1 MKEIKKESNLKEN
14 NLKEKD
20 IKMKSAL
27 SEGLSK
33 TGDSMFLCRMQRFNS
48 ELGGVVAHS
57 HEWIEV
63 MYCFDGDMVVK
74 LDGVDYPFVAGSLAV
89 IPSNRIHEITGNGKG
104 LYLSA
109 KFPARLLSTAVDADE
124 FSGIIPFIFKEPSCS
139 YVISREK
146 LQHSQIVDRVNAIVR
161 EYTERDFG
169 YRIAMRSHIY
179 YILLQIIRHWNSE
192 RNIDMKKLNTENSG
206 MIFDALVYIHN
217 NYQHEISLLDLAEM
231 SNVSY
236 SYFSRRFA
244 AVTGKTFAGY
254 LCAVRLCAA
263 EHELIFTQKSVTAIS
278 TEVGFTDPSYFTRR
292 FTEKNKMSP
301 LAYRRKYA
309 SRMSVMKGE

>member
-1 MKEIKKESNLKEN
+1 MKEKEMNIKNVF
-14 NLKEKD
+14 
-20 IKMKSAL
+20 A
-27 SEGLSK
+27 EGLSK

-48 ELGGVVAHS
+48 EAGGVVAHS

-74 LDGVDYPFVAGSLAV
+74 LDGVDHPFVSGSLAV
-89 IPSNRIHEITGNGKG
+89 IPSNRIHEINGNGRG

-109 KFPARLLSTAVDADE
+109 KFPARLLSTAVDSDE

-139 YVISREK
+139 YVLSK
-146 LQHSQIVDRVNAIVR
+146 DQFQHTQIVDRVHAIVR

-179 YILLQIIRHWNSE
+179 YILLQIIRHWNNE
-192 RNIDMKKLNTENSG
+192 RNIDVKKLNTENSG
-206 MIFDALVYIHN
+206 MIFDALMYIHN

-254 LCAVRLCAA
+254 LCAVRLGAA
-263 EHELIFTQKSVTAIS
+263 EHELIFTQKNVTAIS

-301 LAYRRKYA
+301 LAYRKKYA

>member
-1 MKEIKKESNLKEN
+1 MKETGS
-14 NLKEKD
+14 
-20 IKMKSAL
+20 STRSVF

-33 TGDSMFLCRMQRFNS
+33 TRDSMFLCRMQKFS
-48 ELGGVVAHS
+48 AKDGGVIAHS

-63 MYCFDGDMVVK
+63 MYCFDGDMTVK
-74 LDGVDYPFVAGSLAV
+74 LDGIDLPFTKGNLAV
-89 IPSNRIHEITGNGKG
+89 IPSNRIHEITGEGEG

-139 YVISREK
+139 YVITSDEVEQSK
-146 LQHSQIVDRVNAIVR
+146 ITDRVNSIVR

-179 YILLQIIRHWNSE
+179 YILLQIIRHWNKE
-192 RNIDMKKLNTENSG
+192 RKLDVKKLKSENSG
-206 MIFDALVYIHN
+206 MIFDALMYIHN

-254 LCAVRLCAA
+254 LCAVRLGAA
-263 EHELIFTQKSVTAIS
+263 EHELIFTQKNVTAIS
-278 TEVGFTDPSYFTRR
+278 SEVGFTDPSYFTRR

-301 LAYRRKYA
+301 LAYRKKYA